1 MSRDSNQNRK
11 LSIAEQ
17 AILTRTG
24 DVVAMSPYMD
34 GLNEEQKLAVTTT
47 EGPLLVLAG
56 AGTGKTRVLT
66 TRIAHI
72 LQQRLAWHREIL
84 AVTFTNK
91 AAFEMSE
98 RVQNMIN
105 DSDEKLPWLGTF
117 HSIGAKMLRQHAE
130 LVGLTD
136 KFIIIDKDDQVR
148 VLKDIIKAYDIDQE
162 RWPARLLLNLIDYW
176 KNRAKWPKN
185 IGKGESEM
193 FADGMG
199 RKLYKIYQDRLLT
212 LNACDFG
219 DLLLHPIEIFK
230 KNNDVLEKYKKQ
242 FKYILVD
249 EYQDTNVAQYQW
261 LKLIAGE
268 EGKINICCVGDD
280 DQSIYGWR
288 GAQVKNILNFEKEF
302 IGTEVIKLE
311 RNYRSTESILGC
323 ASHLIDHNESRLG
336 KTLYPDGGQEKGE
349 KVKVCSY
356 PSGIHEAVGISAD
369 IEAFMREGCKLNE
382 IAVLVRTSA
391 QMRLFEKRFVEMGLN
406 YRVFGG
412 PRFYERME
420 IRDAIAYFRGVYQ
433 PQDDLAFERIV
444 NKPKRGLG
452 DTTMQIIRIHA
463 RAQKI
468 SMMESA
474 QELVETDEIKPKQR
488 ETLKSLLASFSV
500 WRKVM
505 DDIELSELAR
515 MILDES
521 EYINMWRNDSSIK
534 APERVENLQELV
546 NAMREFKTLEEFL
559 DHVGLVMEN
568 NTNANQDAVTLSS
581 LHAAKGLEFET
592 VFLPGWEEKLLPH
605 KRSLEESGKDG
616 LEEERRLAYV
626 GITRAKY
633 QCHISFAARRMM
645 FDKAEEEPYSDVCS
659 SRFINE
665 LSSKHIQF
673 MKPNDTYIDY
683 GHTISNES
691 GAIKM
696 INAPVEPKLS
706 KNNDFSVGERV
717 FHAKF
722 GYGIIMDINEN
733 GFKINFKNAGMKNT
747 KNSFIR
753 KIGQENEI
761 LN

>member
-91 AAFEMSE
+91 AAFEMGT

-105 DSDEKLPWLGTF
+105 NPDEKLPWLGTF

-130 LVGLTD
+130 LVGLTN
-136 KFIIIDKDDQVR
+136 KFTIIDKDDQVR
-148 VLKDIIKAYDIDQE
+148 VLKDIIKAHDIDDK

-176 KNRAKWPKN
+176 KNRAKWPRN
-185 IGKGESEM
+185 VGQDESER

-230 KNNDVLEKYKKQ
+230 KNKDVLEKYQKQ

-249 EYQDTNVAQYQW
+249 EYQDTNVAQYKW

-268 EGKINICCVGDD
+268 EKKINICCVGDD

-288 GAQVKNILNFEKEF
+288 GAQVRNILNFEKEF
-302 IGTEVIKLE
+302 ENAQVIRLE

-323 ASHLIDHNESRLG
+323 ASHLIAHNESRLG
-336 KTLYPDGGQEKGE
+336 KTLYPDDGQEKGE
-349 KVKVCSY
+349 KVKVCNY
-356 PSGIHEAVGISAD
+356 ANGTHEAGCISAD
-369 IEAFMREGCKLNE
+369 IEAFMREGYKLNE
-382 IAVLVRTSA
+382 MAVLVRTSA

-452 DTTMQIIRIHA
+452 DATMQIIRMHA
-463 RAQKI
+463 RAQKM

-474 QELVETDEIKPKQR
+474 QELIETDEIKPKQR
-488 ETLKSLLASFSV
+488 DTLKSLLSLIL
-500 WRKVM
+500 K
-505 DDIELSELAR
+505 LA
-515 MILDES
+515 
-521 EYINMWRNDSSIK
+521 
-534 APERVENLQELV
+534 ENYG
-546 NAMREFKTLEEFL
+546 RCR
-559 DHVGLVMEN
+559 
-568 NTNANQDAVTLSS
+568 TNR
-581 LHAAKGLEFET
+581 
-592 VFLPGWEEKLLPH
+592 P
-605 KRSLEESGKDG
+605 R
-616 LEEERRLAYV
+616 
-626 GITRAKY
+626 
-633 QCHISFAARRMM
+633 
-645 FDKAEEEPYSDVCS
+645 
-659 SRFINE
+659 
-665 LSSKHIQF
+665 
-673 MKPNDTYIDY
+673 
-683 GHTISNES
+683 
-691 GAIKM
+691 
-696 INAPVEPKLS
+696 
-706 KNNDFSVGERV
+706 
-717 FHAKF
+717 
-722 GYGIIMDINEN
+722 
-733 GFKINFKNAGMKNT
+733 
-747 KNSFIR
+747 
-753 KIGQENEI
+753 
-761 LN
+761 